1 METKKLKGEYVLIKV
16 SGTKGGK
23 KRGRPRKTSKR
34 KKTVKKAGRPR
45 KRGRPRKK

>member
-16 SGTKGGK
+16 GGTGGK

-34 KKTVKKAGRPR
+34 KTTGKKAGRPR

>member
-1 METKKLKGEYVLIKV
+1 MKTKKLKGEYILIKV
-16 SGTKGGK
+16 SGTGGK

-34 KKTVKKAGRPR
+34 KTNGKRVGRPR

>member
-16 SGTKGGK
+16 SGNGGK
-23 KRGRPRKTSKR
+23 KRGRPRKTSNR
-34 KKTVKKAGRPR
+34 KTKGKKVGRPR